1 MVQSSREELVGSY
14 FQEVLSYIPEIQK
27 GLSLLKNN
35 GVELQ
40 PISEMHRL
48 FHNIK
53 GAASQ
58 VYLKSLSGTAQLA
71 EFMLEQAMKTE
82 AALSTAMISYLDDTA
97 VTICEYCS
105 HGKRDDRAE
114 SDLLRARLLAFQEL
128 CLQQNNMAGISLCK
142 EIAQLLGDDQV
153 TFAGTATTQ
162 DRSAVVA
169 DPGNIGASALRSV
182 VQRVQR
188 LIDSMLMEVSFGRER
203 YGRILREMQEAVEE
217 SAGRAEELEMSDEA
231 GFLRDLAGLLEK
243 AGIAGLAPHQDIS
256 VVVGYF
262 MSLFCMQIESMLLR
276 SLDGSAADIT
286 NTEVVSPQEVSEL
299 LKDFIASFE
308 MLLAHPTA
316 IDRQSAARMAERMGR
331 LESFLMEDDS
341 VIADAFADQ
350 FLSDSYAEAGSL
362 ETWPESADALLV
374 DEFFS
379 DEGESAEDT
388 VLHEIFRE
396 ECEDHLVV
404 ISQSL
409 NSLEERIVERIV
421 LSPDIREVIGSMRR
435 AVHTLKGAAAMVGY
449 EQLASCAHSLEDM
462 LDWLYDHADHIGPD
476 DLRIMSS
483 AIDLIELLSQQPD
496 INDTTRVTGLQ
507 QTISRYLEQNP
518 EVPQPES
525 EDFDLHPIEG
535 AESEEFIEQ
544 GSIPEMGADT
554 DELENAA
561 FQADETLISPYSGNI
576 RVKIENLDEII
587 SIEGELVVARSSME
601 GILNEL
607 ILSVDELNSAQGKLR
622 KISQELEAGYEV
634 QALYGFGPETPAGQE
649 TIGRKGGGEFS
660 EFDPIELDRYSQLNL
675 IIRSLNELS
684 VDVHSIHAGMASL
697 SSELHGQIA
706 KQQLIMG
713 AMQDKLMRTRMTPM
727 SAISR
732 AFFRT
737 VRNTARQLDKN
748 VRLTVTGDDV
758 FMDRFIW
765 SKITDPIMHI
775 LRNCIDHGV
784 ESARVRKESGKP
796 ETASIRIEAQQ
807 LGSFVILR
815 IADDGAGIDTG
826 RLREKLASAGLVSKI
841 DTLTDEELLPYLFR
855 TGLSTKDEISHIS
868 GRGVG
873 LDVVQKNIQELRGT
887 VRVQTQPGQGTVL
900 ELRIPITLSVNKAIL
915 IVAGDKQYAIPLQDV
930 VEIKS
935 VSMADLSK
943 DGLHLQWKDELLP
956 VKDLAA
962 ILQLRE
968 LMEWQASAVGSLLTL
983 IVRGGKGHVAVVVDL
998 VKEQREIVVK
1008 NLGTH
1013 LTHVQGVSG
1022 VTILGDGSLIPVL
1035 NLSEL
1040 VDQSLQT
1047 TKTVEHSSPSFVR
1060 ELPLQ
1065 ILIVDDSISVRQTIA
1080 RLVRHQSWKP
1090 EMAVDGVDALEKLEN
1105 FHPDAIIL
1113 DIEMPRMNGYEF
1125 MSILRKTE
1133 KFRAIPVVMLTSR
1146 TSGKHRTKADELGV
1160 DFYMTKPF
1168 QDEAFVQLLG
1178 GIRQYRRPQ

>member
-1 MVQSSREELVGSY
+1 
-14 FQEVLSYIPEIQK
+14 
-27 GLSLLKNN
+27 
-35 GVELQ
+35 
-40 PISEMHRL
+40 
-48 FHNIK
+48 
-53 GAASQ
+53 
-58 VYLKSLSGTAQLA
+58 
-71 EFMLEQAMKTE
+71 
-82 AALSTAMISYLDDTA
+82 
-97 VTICEYCS
+97 
-105 HGKRDDRAE
+105 
-114 SDLLRARLLAFQEL
+114 
-128 CLQQNNMAGISLCK
+128 
-142 EIAQLLGDDQV
+142 
-153 TFAGTATTQ
+153 
-162 DRSAVVA
+162 
-169 DPGNIGASALRSV
+169 
-182 VQRVQR
+182 
-188 LIDSMLMEVSFGRER
+188 
-203 YGRILREMQEAVEE
+203 
-217 SAGRAEELEMSDEA
+217 
-231 GFLRDLAGLLEK
+231 
-243 AGIAGLAPHQDIS
+243 
-256 VVVGYF
+256 
-262 MSLFCMQIESMLLR
+262 
-276 SLDGSAADIT
+276 
-286 NTEVVSPQEVSEL
+286 
-299 LKDFIASFE
+299 
-308 MLLAHPTA
+308 
-316 IDRQSAARMAERMGR
+316 
-331 LESFLMEDDS
+331 
-341 VIADAFADQ
+341 
-350 FLSDSYAEAGSL
+350 
-362 ETWPESADALLV
+362 
-374 DEFFS
+374 
-379 DEGESAEDT
+379 
-388 VLHEIFRE
+388 
-396 ECEDHLVV
+396 
-404 ISQSL
+404 
-409 NSLEERIVERIV
+409 
-421 LSPDIREVIGSMRR
+421 
-435 AVHTLKGAAAMVGY
+435 
-449 EQLASCAHSLEDM
+449 
-462 LDWLYDHADHIGPD
+462 
-476 DLRIMSS
+476 
-483 AIDLIELLSQQPD
+483 
-496 INDTTRVTGLQ
+496 
-507 QTISRYLEQNP
+507 
-518 EVPQPES
+518 
-525 EDFDLHPIEG
+525 
-535 AESEEFIEQ
+535 
-544 GSIPEMGADT
+544 
-554 DELENAA
+554 
-561 FQADETLISPYSGNI
+561 
-576 RVKIENLDEII
+576 
-587 SIEGELVVARSSME
+587 
-601 GILNEL
+601 
-607 ILSVDELNSAQGKLR
+607 
-622 KISQELEAGYEV
+622 
-634 QALYGFGPETPAGQE
+634 
-649 TIGRKGGGEFS
+649 
-660 EFDPIELDRYSQLNL
+660 
-675 IIRSLNELS
+675 IRSLNELS

-784 ESARVRKESGKP
+784 ESARVRSESGKP

-887 VRVQTQPGQGTVL
+887 VRVQTQPGQGTVF

-935 VSMADLSK
+935 ASMADLSK

-962 ILQLRE
+962 ILQLRD

-1040 VDQSLQT
+1040 VDESLQT
-1047 TKTVEHSSPSFVR
+1047 TKAVGHSPPSFVR

-1090 EMAVDGVDALEKLEN
+1090 EMAVDGVDAL
-1105 FHPDAIIL
+1105 
-1113 DIEMPRMNGYEF
+1113 
-1125 MSILRKTE
+1125 
-1133 KFRAIPVVMLTSR
+1133 
-1146 TSGKHRTKADELGV
+1146 
-1160 DFYMTKPF
+1160 
-1168 QDEAFVQLLG
+1168 
-1178 GIRQYRRPQ
+1178 